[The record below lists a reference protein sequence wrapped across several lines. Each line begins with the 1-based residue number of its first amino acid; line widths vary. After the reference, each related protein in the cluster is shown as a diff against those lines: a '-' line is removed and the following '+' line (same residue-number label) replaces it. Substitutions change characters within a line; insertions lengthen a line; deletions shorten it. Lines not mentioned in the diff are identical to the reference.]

1 MSASLRSSLFLL
13 AAGLGLA
20 GGTGCA
26 PTPLLEGTDV
36 TRLKTLTE
44 EIQPERVWSDLL
56 TLTERHASD
65 QSIDCVPLVPAETRE
80 KWPELCHLSNS
91 RSGEWVRS
99 QFVSFDGLRVTD
111 DVSFGENG
119 MRTSNIVAEL
129 PGTTKPDEVIL
140 VGAHFDAFWQGAD
153 DNSSGVV
160 AMLELARVLSR
171 YKFERTIRFV
181 GFDMEEYGI
190 SGSHRYVKEGKS
202 GQVVTALVFDS
213 IGYYSDEEGS
223 QGSIPGLPSP
233 SKGDFLAII
242 GNDDS
247 SREAAQVYA
256 INNSLE
262 LMNTVPLISSG
273 NGTPTLGFP
282 LTLSDHL
289 PFWFNH
295 QKAIFLTDTAP
306 FRNPHYHQET
316 DTPDTLDPIR
326 LGQATRVAAAAIAFF
341 AGGPTP

>member
-1 MSASLRSSLFLL
+1 VSAPFRSSLFLL
-13 AAGLGLA
+13 AAGLGL
-20 GGTGCA
+20 GGTACA
-26 PTPLLEGTDV
+26 PTELLEGADLPRLQAVTDEV
-36 TRLKTLTE
+36 
-44 EIQPERVWSDLL
+44 QPERVWNDLL
-56 TLTERHASD
+56 TLARKHGAD
-65 QSIDCVPLVPAETRE
+65 QSIDCEPLAPVETRE

-91 RSGEWVRS
+91 LSGNWVRS
-99 QFVSFDGLRVTD
+99 QLVGVDGLRVTD
-111 DVSFGENG
+111 DVSLGENG

-160 AMLELARVLSR
+160 ALLELARVLSR
-171 YKFERTIRFV
+171 HRFERTIRFV

-202 GQVVTALVFDS
+202 TQVVTALVFDS
-213 IGYYSDEEGS
+213 IGYYSDAEGS
-223 QGSIPGLPSP
+223 QQSMPGLPSP
-233 SKGDFLAII
+233 SQGDFLAII

-247 SREAAQVYA
+247 SHEAAQAY
-256 INNSLE
+256 SLSDSLK
-262 LMNTVPLISSG
+262 LMHTVPLISPA
-273 NGTPTLGFP
+273 NGTATMGFA

-295 QKAIFLTDTAP
+295 QKAVFLTDTAP
-306 FRNPHYHQET
+306 FRNPNYHLET
-316 DTPDTLDPIR
+316 DTPDTLDPVR
-326 LGQATRVAAAAIAFF
+326 LGQAVRVAAAAISYW

>member
-1 MSASLRSSLFLL
+1 MRAPRASLLLL
-13 AAGLGLA
+13 ATGLGLA
-20 GGTGCA
+20 GGTACA
-26 PTPLLEGTDV
+26 PTQLLEGAD
-36 TRLKTLTE
+36 LPALQALTG

-56 TLTERHASD
+56 TLTQKHASD
-65 QSIDCVPLVPAETRE
+65 QSIDCVPLVPATTRE
-80 KWPELCHLSNS
+80 TWPELCHLSNS
-91 RSGEWVRS
+91 LSGEWVRS
-99 QFVSFDGLRVTD
+99 QLVSFDGLRVTD
-111 DVSFGENG
+111 DVSLGENG
-119 MRTSNIVAEL
+119 MRTRNIIAEL
-129 PGTTKPDEVIL
+129 PGTTKPGEVIL

-153 DNSSGVV
+153 DNSSGVAAV
-160 AMLELARVLSR
+160 LELARVLSR

-202 GQVVTALVFDS
+202 EQVVTALVFDS

-223 QGSIPGLPSP
+223 QESIPGLPSP

-242 GNDDS
+242 ANDDS
-247 SREAAQVYA
+247 SHEASQVYA
-256 INNSLE
+256 LNGSLE
-262 LMNTVPLISSG
+262 LMHAVPLISSA
-273 NGTPTLGFP
+273 NGTSTMGFA

-316 DTPDTLDPIR
+316 DTPDKLDPVR
-326 LGQATRVAAAAIAFF
+326 LGQATRVAAAAIAYW

>member
-1 MSASLRSSLFLL
+1 MSAPLRSSVLLL
-13 AAGLGLA
+13 ATSLGLA
-20 GGTGCA
+20 GGTACA
-26 PTPLLEGTDV
+26 PTQLLEGADLPRLQAVTDDV
-36 TRLKTLTE
+36 
-44 EIQPERVWSDLL
+44 QPERVWEELL
-56 TLTERHASD
+56 TLTQKHASD
-65 QSIDCVPLVPAETRE
+65 QSIDCVPLVPASTRE
-80 KWPELCHLSNS
+80 TWPELCHLSNS
-91 RSGEWVRS
+91 LSGAWVRS
-99 QFVSFDGLRVTD
+99 RLESLDIPVTE

-119 MRTSNIVAEL
+119 MPTRNIIAEL
-129 PGTTKPDEVIL
+129 KGTTRPDEVIL

-160 AMLELARVLSR
+160 ALLELARVLSR
-171 YKFERTIRFV
+171 YRFERTIRFV

-202 GQVVTALVFDS
+202 GEVVTALVFDS

-223 QGSIPGLPSP
+223 QESMPGLPSP

-247 SREAAQVYA
+247 SHEASQVYA
-256 INNSLE
+256 LNDALK
-262 LMNTVPLISSG
+262 LMHTVPLISSA
-273 NGTPTLGFP
+273 NGTSTMGFA

-316 DTPDTLDPIR
+316 DTPDKLDPVR
-326 LGQATRVAAAAIAFF
+326 LGQAVRVAAAAIAYW